1 MSSGRSGAPG
11 EQGESESTLV
21 PWVNLPPSPS
31 APSPRRTAGAKS
43 GANSGPGASS
53 SAGGD
58 ALGDLPA
65 LPNDSL
71 PRLGRLPY
79 NASERGKFWPGMGPS
94 APPAPA
100 PAQRAAAPDDPFL
113 ARISGLAAA
122 QLFATPLPRPLTP
135 PPPTSTG
142 ALAAQQTDAALGAVG
157 AGGNVGGPASLGA
170 SDPLSASDI
179 YAHAPTLTQQMRAM
193 QPPDVA
199 RQAINELNVLA
210 DEIIKLAGE
219 LEQSGLAR
227 IHAGA
232 FFAVA
237 RHYGELARLAWLSV
251 AAERLEQDGASP
263 DYRHL
268 AIGVA
273 REVTRL
279 RRESDVAASNEQFP
293 LPRRRPYLWR
303 ARSGAIIRGLRGW
316 QLALAAPADPQRMGL
331 ALFELRGALSIAAAP
346 PLEYSLLTLLTGA
359 ALILTPLS
367 GLAAGLAVI
376 ASALSGQPVM
386 AASFALVT
394 ILALMLWA
402 ILLLL
407 TSRGRV
413 TLGETLAGA
422 CFSDTRS
429 TCNGRAG
436 SQVIA
441 VALRVWWLLVGVGG
455 AALTLGALGVSGYA
469 LARLPQFAPLVG
481 GSPQSAVAG
490 VWQAAGLLAVITVPA
505 AAVATVALVALA
517 LPALLIAALRLAAE
531 MASARRWAPGARR
544 YALVPALATLAWLT
558 GALAP
563 LAWLLANRLGLDQ
576 RSLEIGSGGV
586 GFILSGR
593 SILVALALLLPYLAL
608 IEAPF
613 RLGLSGWRRAWL
625 RDLRTR
631 RMTIEAHVR
640 RLSAPDPRTGVPDTS
655 DETLRAMQ
663 YDLVLLQFY
672 SARISEAERA
682 ATSPLGLGG
691 SVALLIIV
699 ALGAALLDG
708 GAHALTF
715 AQALS
720 IRLTP

>member
-11 EQGESESTLV
+11 EGGESEPTLV
-21 PWVNLPPSPS
+21 PWANLPPAPS
-31 APSPRRTAGAKS
+31 QASPRRTTSGGPGGARS
-43 GANSGPGASS
+43 GASGGASANS
-53 SAGGD
+53 EAGGGP
-58 ALGDLPA
+58 LGDLPA
-65 LPNDSL
+65 LPNESL

-79 NASERGKFWPGMGPS
+79 DASERGKFWPGLGPRS
-94 APPAPA
+94 APA
-100 PAQRAAAPDDPFL
+100 PALAPAHQDAGPDDPFL

-122 QLFATPLPRPLTP
+122 QLFAP
-135 PPPTSTG
+135 PPPRQPT
-142 ALAAQQTDAALGAVG
+142 AASADAPTPISQTTDAALAAVGAVG
-157 AGGNVGGPASLGA
+157 APQAGDGV
-170 SDPLSASDI
+170 
-179 YAHAPTLTQQMRAM
+179 AHAPTLTQQMRTV

-199 RQAINELNVLA
+199 RQALNELNVLA
-210 DEIIKLAGE
+210 DEIIKLAAE
-219 LEQSGLAR
+219 LEASGLAR

-232 FFAVA
+232 FYAVA

-251 AAERLEQDGASP
+251 AAERLEQDGADSE
-263 DYRHL
+263 YRHL

-293 LPRRRPYLWR
+293 LPRRHPYLWSVR
-303 ARSGAIIRGLRGW
+303 AGAIVRGLRGW
-316 QLALAAPADPQRMGL
+316 QLALTTPADPQWMGL
-331 ALFELRGALSIAAAP
+331 ALFELRGALSVAATP
-346 PLEYSLLTLLTGA
+346 PLDYSLLAALTGV
-359 ALILTPLS
+359 ALTLTPLS
-367 GLAAGLAVI
+367 GLAAGLAAI
-376 ASALSGQPVM
+376 ASALGGQPVM

-394 ILALMLWA
+394 VLALMLWA

-407 TSRGRV
+407 TSRGRI
-413 TLGETLAGA
+413 TLSETLAGA

-436 SQVIA
+436 SQFIA
-441 VALRVWWLLVGVGG
+441 VALRAWWLLVGVVGS
-455 AALTLGALGVSGYA
+455 ALTLGALGVSGYA
-469 LARLPQFAPLVG
+469 LARLPRFAPLLG
-481 GSPQSAVAG
+481 GAPQSAAAG
-490 VWQAAGLLAVITVPA
+490 VWQAAGLLAVVAAPA
-505 AAVATVALVALA
+505 AAVATVALLVAA
-517 LPALLIAALRLAAE
+517 LPALLVAALRLAAE
-531 MASARRWAPGARR
+531 MAGSRRWAPAARR
-544 YALVPALATLAWLT
+544 YTLVPALATLAWLT

-563 LAWLLANRLGLDQ
+563 LAWLLANRLGLEQ
-576 RSLEIGSGGV
+576 WAVEIGAGGV

-593 SILVALALLLPYLAL
+593 AILVALALLLPYLAL
-608 IEAPF
+608 VEAPF
-613 RLGLSGWRRAWL
+613 RLGLGGWRRAWL

-631 RMTIEAHVR
+631 RTTIEAHVR

-682 ATSPLGLGG
+682 SASPLGLGG

-699 ALGAALLDG
+699 ALGAALLDAG
-708 GAHALTF
+708 PHALTL

>member
-11 EQGESESTLV
+11 EGGESEPTLV

-31 APSPRRTAGAKS
+31 QASPRRTTSGGPDSARS
-43 GANSGPGASS
+43 GARSGAGSAARSGASANS
-53 SAGGD
+53 EAGGGP
-58 ALGDLPA
+58 LGDLPA
-65 LPNDSL
+65 LPNESL

-79 NASERGKFWPGMGPS
+79 DASERGRFWPGLGPNS
-94 APPAPA
+94 APASAPA
-100 PAQRAAAPDDPFL
+100 LAPAHQDAGPDDPFL

-122 QLFATPLPRPLTP
+122 QLFAPPPRQPLSAPADALTP
-135 PPPTSTG
+135 ISQT
-142 ALAAQQTDAALGAVG
+142 TDAALAAVG
-157 AGGNVGGPASLGA
+157 APQAGDGM
-170 SDPLSASDI
+170 
-179 YAHAPTLTQQMRAM
+179 AHAPTLTQQMRSV

-199 RQAINELNVLA
+199 RQALNELNVLA
-210 DEIIKLAGE
+210 DEIIQLAAE
-219 LEQSGLAR
+219 LEASGLAR

-232 FFAVA
+232 FYAVA

-251 AAERLEQDGASP
+251 AAERLEQDGADP

-293 LPRRRPYLWR
+293 LPRRRPYLWGVR
-303 ARSGAIIRGLRGW
+303 AGAIVRGLRGW
-316 QLALAAPADPQRMGL
+316 QLALTTPADPQRMGL
-331 ALFELRGALSIAAAP
+331 ALFELRGALSVAATP
-346 PLEYSLLTLLTGA
+346 PLDYSLLALLTGV
-359 ALILTPLS
+359 ALTLTPLS
-367 GLAAGLAVI
+367 GLAAGLAAI
-376 ASALSGQPVM
+376 ASALGGQPVM

-394 ILALMLWA
+394 VLALMLWA

-407 TSRGRV
+407 TSRGRI

-436 SQVIA
+436 SRFIA
-441 VALRVWWLLVGVGG
+441 VALRVWWVLVGVVG
-455 AALTLGALGVSGYA
+455 AALTLGALGASGYA

-481 GSPQSAVAG
+481 GAPHTAVAG
-490 VWQAAGLLAVITVPA
+490 VWQAAGLLAVVAAPA

-517 LPALLIAALRLAAE
+517 LPALLVAALRLVAE
-531 MASARRWAPGARR
+531 MAGSRRWAPAARR
-544 YALVPALATLAWLT
+544 YTLIPALATLAWLT

-576 RSLEIGSGGV
+576 WAVEIGAGGAD
-586 GFILSGR
+586 FILSAR
-593 SILVALALLLPYLAL
+593 AILVALALLLPYLAL
-608 IEAPF
+608 VEAPF
-613 RLGLSGWRRAWL
+613 RLGLGGWRRAWL

-631 RMTIEAHVR
+631 RTTIEAHVR

-682 ATSPLGLGG
+682 SASPLGLGG

-699 ALGAALLDG
+699 ALGAALLDAG
-708 GAHALTF
+708 PYALTL